1 MTGVLVLAAGE
12 SRRMGRPKQL
22 LPYRG
27 STLLRHA
34 AETALAT
41 ALGPVLVV
49 LGAEAELCRQALAAL
64 NVRTVLNPAWA
75 EGMSASISAGMSELE
90 QLAPQ
95 SELDGVLILLH
106 DQPAIPANR
115 LVDLVAARQTDDRIV
130 ASCYGNVTGVP
141 AWFHRELFAELRQ
154 LRGPQGARAMIEAH
168 ATRVRRFE
176 MPEAAFDI
184 DTPEDYQRL
193 GGQSRPLTT

>member
-27 STLLRHA
+27 STLVRHA

-64 NVRTVLNPAWA
+64 NVRTVVNPAWA
-75 EGMSASISAGMSELE
+75 EGMGASISAGMTELE
-90 QLAPQ
+90 QLAP
-95 SELDGVLILLH
+95 ELDGVLILLH
-106 DQPAIPANR
+106 DQPAIPADR
-115 LVDLVAARQTDDRIV
+115 LVDLVAARQADDRIV

-193 GGQSRPLTT
+193 DGQGSPLTT